1 MPFTSQSTRWKLSC
15 PRDQGV
21 MDAIKIGEITIDRC
35 ESCGGIWLD
44 AGELDRLLALKDAAT
59 KVDTGRAFAPSSVHA
74 AIRKCPRDSTPLTA
88 LAHHQQKHV
97 TIDRCSSCMGIFLDA
112 GELKDLS
119 EFTLAERMRTLLG

>member
-1 MPFTSQSTRWKLSC
+1 MEPL
-15 PRDQGV
+15 
-21 MDAIKIGEITIDRC
+21 KIGDITIDRC

-44 AGELDRLLALKDAAT
+44 AGELDRLLAVKDAPQ
-59 KVDTGRAFAPSSVHA
+59 KVDTGRAFSSSQAQA
-74 AIRKCPRDSTPLTA
+74 AIRKCPRDGTLLTS